1 MFYKKISRALLRD
14 SIVILNRKNSFSFLF
29 SLFFTP
35 VRSARSLSCTD
46 PFFFTESNNNNNNKN
61 KGNKRLSC

>member
-1 MFYKKISRALLRD
+1 MFYKKKSLERVTALD
-14 SIVILNRKNSFSFLF
+14 LNPFFFHLF
-29 SLFFTP
+29 FFFTP